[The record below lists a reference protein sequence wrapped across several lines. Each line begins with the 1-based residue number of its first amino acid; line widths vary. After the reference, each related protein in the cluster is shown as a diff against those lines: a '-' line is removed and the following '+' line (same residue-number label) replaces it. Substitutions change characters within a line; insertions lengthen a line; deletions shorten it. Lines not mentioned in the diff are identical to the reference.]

1 MNVNRVAAVTS
12 SVMVAAVVL
21 AGLIIAGSP
30 GDQRLNRIDQL
41 RVDDLR
47 LIGTVLHRYWNQHE
61 ALPEALGQLVDGRFL
76 NELPRDPASGDP
88 YEYERTAPDAVR
100 LCGVFARASAEDSP
114 DDYWYH
120 DAGRHCFALSFA
132 PQKKT

>member
-1 MNVNRVAAVTS
+1 MNVNRVAAITS
-12 SVMVAAVVL
+12 SVLVAVVVV

-30 GDQRLNRIDQL
+30 GAQRLNRIDQL
-41 RVDDLR
+41 RVNDLR
-47 LIGTVLHRYWNQHE
+47 MISGVLNRYWNQHE

-76 NELPRDPASGDP
+76 NELPRDPASGEP
-88 YEYERTAPDAVR
+88 YEYERTAPGAVK

-120 DAGRHCFALSFA
+120 LAGRQCFAFSFA
-132 PQKKT
+132 S